1 MTSLRHRAVLL
12 AVLLI
17 ASAAFTSPAVAAS
30 RNETD
35 TTGMSLLGSWS
46 THFIPSSLNGFGAN
60 IAVPAQ
66 RLNGTR
72 VHPGGTVNFI
82 GSIGP
87 FTSPPY
93 AMGGALRN
101 GTIKTNI
108 LGGGMCSSATTMFN
122 AAARAGLTI
131 LERHQHSLY
140 ISRYP
145 VGLDATVWGTPR
157 RGQNLVCVNDTGN
170 DIVIKGYIQRRHVIF
185 EVWGTPDG
193 RTVTFSDPIVTNKV
207 EAQMYYE
214 YTDELAAGK
223 KKKTIDN
230 YDAFNASVTRTV
242 TSASGE
248 VIHQE
253 TYNSRYKLLNGTTL
267 VGRYPGDPPA
277 GTRILAS
284 EYPH

>member
-1 MTSLRHRAVLL
+1 MTFLRTRAVFLV
-12 AVLLI
+12 AALI
-17 ASAAFTSPAVAAS
+17 ASAAFSSPAVAAS
-30 RNETD
+30 RNAAD
-35 TTGMSLLGSWS
+35 TSGMTLLGSWS
-46 THFIPSSLNGFGAN
+46 THFIPSSLNGFGVN

-66 RLNGTR
+66 RLNDTV
-72 VHPGGTVNFI
+72 VHAGGTVNFI

-101 GTIKTNI
+101 GMIKTNI

-131 LERHQHSLY
+131 LQRHQHSLY

-157 RGQNLVCVNDTGN
+157 SGPNLVFFNDTGN
-170 DIVIKGYIQRRHVIF
+170 DIVIKGYVSKRRVYF
-185 EVWGTPDG
+185 EIWGTPDG
-193 RTVTFSDPIVTNKV
+193 RTVTFSDPIITNKV
-207 EAQMYYE
+207 VAQMYYE
-214 YTDELAAGK
+214 YTDDLAAGTK
-223 KKKTIDN
+223 HKSWDN

-242 TSASGE
+242 RNAAGE
-248 VIHQE
+248 VIHQD
-253 TYNSRYKLLNGTTL
+253 TYNSNYKLLNGLTM

-277 GTRILAS
+277 GTRILATQ
-284 EYPH
+284 YPH